1 MYDLCGKSV
10 MQRLNFKHKQA
21 KTDPNKNTS
30 EKSVLSTK
38 LMQEYKRNEEK
49 NGKQR
54 DKVNWKKNKQP
65 SAENQKKNERPRQ
78 RGNKQTRTL
87 GWRMDIND

>member
-1 MYDLCGKSV
+1 MYDLYGKSV

-30 EKSVLSTK
+30 EKRALSTK

-49 NGKQR
+49 NGNQR
-54 DKVNWKKNKQP
+54 EKVNWKKNKQP
-65 SAENQKKNERPRQ
+65 SAENQKKMNALDNEAT
-78 RGNKQTRTL
+78 NKL
-87 GWRMDIND
+87 GLWGEEWT

>member
-21 KTDPNKNTS
+21 KTDSNKNTS
-30 EKSVLSTK
+30 ENRALSTK
-38 LMQEYKRNEEK
+38 LMEEYKRNEEK
-49 NGKQR
+49 NGNQR
-54 DKVNWKKNKQP
+54 ERELKKNKQP

-87 GWRMDIND
+87 G